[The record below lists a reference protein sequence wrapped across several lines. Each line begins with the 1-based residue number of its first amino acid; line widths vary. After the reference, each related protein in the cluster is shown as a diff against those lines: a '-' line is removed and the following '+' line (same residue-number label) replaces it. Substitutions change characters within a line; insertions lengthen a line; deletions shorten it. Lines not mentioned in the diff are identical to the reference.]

1 MSTSE
6 VDRLERYLDQR
17 FTTIEDRVAQIEKRI
32 GGIEQDMATLRAF
45 SKLVSG
51 IATALA
57 VAGVI
62 AGISYLAR

>member
-1 MSTSE
+1 MSTNE

-17 FTTIEDRVAQIEKRI
+17 FTSIEERVTKIEERI

-45 SKLVSG
+45 SR
-51 IATALA
+51 LA
-57 VAGVI
+57 AGVVTMLTVAGAI

>member
-1 MSTSE
+1 MSTGE

-17 FTTIEDRVAQIEKRI
+17 FTTIEERVSKIEERI

-45 SKLVSG
+45 SRLAGGV
-51 IATALA
+51 ATMLI
-57 VAGVI
+57 VAGAI